1 MSWSVSFTATS
12 DNGVPSLTYF
22 DTDYGLVTL
31 SFQYQQHFFVL
42 KKFVI
47 LWLHGYWNPWQ
58 YEKEVRLFEI
68 L

>member
-1 MSWSVSFTATS
+1 MRCATRVSIHTRQVMNMSWSVSFTATS

-47 LWLHGYWNPWQ
+47 L
-58 YEKEVRLFEI
+58 
-68 L
+68 